1 VADRSSVADVRSY
14 YERILPFYE
23 LEAISRAHLAFWT
36 ALAKELRPAE
46 ILEVGAGLGRITE
59 ALARQAPSVGI
70 DLSFPMLALAQSRK
84 RPRSRASFVA
94 ADMRRFAFARTFD
107 LVVAPGDP
115 FSHLTS
121 LEDRKRALRA
131 VARHLSPRGRFVLE
145 GLHRERRKTES
156 RPRRIRHGAR
166 TLQIDEAW
174 YPIGTGNRWHA
185 RYRYSDLERGRVV
198 ESLSASFL
206 ARAWDPGKMREL
218 FRSCGLTIEEMW
230 GDFDR
235 RPFRSGAPRIVVIAK
250 RGPFGRDRRAASGP
264 ARLTAATTSSPRRRA
279 RRPR

>member
-1 VADRSSVADVRSY
+1 VAGRTCVAKVRSY

-36 ALAKELRPAE
+36 GLAKKWKPLD

-59 ALARQAPSVGI
+59 ALARQAPAVGI
-70 DLSFPMLALAQSRK
+70 DVSIEMLARAQSRK
-84 RPRSRASFVA
+84 RRRSRTSFVA
-94 ADMRRFAFARTFD
+94 ADMRRFVFARSFD

-121 LEDRKRALRA
+121 LADRKQALRA
-131 VARHLSPRGRFVLE
+131 VARHLSAGGRFVLE
-145 GLHRERRKTES
+145 GLYRKRRETEIA
-156 RPRRIRHGAR
+156 PRRIRHGAR
-166 TLQIDEAW
+166 SLAIEEEW
-174 YPIGTGNRWHA
+174 HPIGAGERWLA

-198 ESLSASFL
+198 DTLSATFV
-206 ARAWDPGKMREL
+206 ARAWDPGSMRGL
-218 FRSCGLTIEEMW
+218 FRSCGLTIEKMW

-235 RPFRSGAPRIVVIAK
+235 RPFRSGSRRVVVVA
-250 RGPFGRDRRAASGP
+250 RRAASAP
-264 ARLTAATTSSPRRRA
+264 SRRSPTSNPRRRA